1 MWKQLERMENIP
13 EQLGDKEVDE
23 ILLVCGKQQRK
34 RKRKLNHLTPEY
46 KQRLKTT
53 AVTKLLQWMSTGI
66 PESHMK
72 HLVSLSSRLPQM
84 FGLKT
89 KVSIGSLCWRYY
101 IMTTIYL
108 SFTYNNT
115 YGIESSTYV
124 LCFIFFFCDSVI
136 CFSRKKSLPKK

>member
-23 ILLVCGKQQRK
+23 ILVVCGKQQRK

-89 KVSIGSLCWRYY
+89 KVSLSESCVGD
-101 IMTTIYL
+101 MTSQQSTCHLPTIL
-108 SFTYNNT
+108 HMVFK
-115 YGIESSTYV
+115 V
-124 LCFIFFFCDSVI
+124 
-136 CFSRKKSLPKK
+136 